1 MDNALRKFFDAA
13 RRQPW
18 FSNTIFIITA
28 DHSGP
33 GISPEYH
40 GYDGWYRI
48 PMVVF
53 DARHPQGRVSQ
64 RIVQQ
69 TDLLPSIIDW
79 LGFDD
84 RTLAFGQSI
93 MQSDRGWQIYFGN
106 DYFCM
111 VSNNP
116 DNPAEHDITVIS
128 GQREYGK
135 PEDLRFLKAVLQQ
148 YFERVIGN
156 KLTAQ

>member
-1 MDNALRKFFDAA
+1 
-13 RRQPW
+13 
-18 FSNTIFIITA
+18 
-28 DHSGP
+28 
-33 GISPEYH
+33 
-40 GYDGWYRI
+40 
-48 PMVVF
+48 MVVF
-53 DARHPQGRVSQ
+53 DARNPQGRVSQ

-69 TDLLPSIIDW
+69 TDLLSSIVDW

-84 RTLAFGQSI
+84 RTLAFGQSV
-93 MQSDRGWQIYFGN
+93 MQNPEQGWQVFFGN

-116 DNPAEHDITVIS
+116 SNPTLHDITVIS
-128 GQREYGK
+128 GMRRDDTDEHLLQCTYEEGT
-135 PEDLRFLKAVLQQ
+135 PENLRFLKAVLQQ